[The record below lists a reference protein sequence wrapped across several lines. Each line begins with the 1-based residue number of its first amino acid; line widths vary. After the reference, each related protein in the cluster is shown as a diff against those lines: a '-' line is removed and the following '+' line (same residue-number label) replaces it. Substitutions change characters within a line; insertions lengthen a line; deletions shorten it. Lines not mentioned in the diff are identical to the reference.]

1 MNSLPNWQ
9 QLPDLDLYLDQ
20 VLLYVNQQTSPF
32 LAEGEKPLTA
42 SMVNNYVKH
51 GYIPKPSKKKYN
63 RVHLARLI
71 ILSICKPIFPIADI
85 QEIIDILKKDH
96 EAADLFNAF
105 GDCFAGMEAADY
117 PLILQKACQTIHF
130 YQETLALIPRLKG
143 ENHEP
148 KL

>member
-1 MNSLPNWQ
+1 MKYLPSWQ

-32 LAEGEKPLTA
+32 LVSKEKQLTP

-63 RVHLARLI
+63 RTHLARLI

-85 QEIIDILKKDH
+85 QEIIEVLKEQYD
-96 EAADLFNAF
+96 AATLYDTFVT
-105 GDCFAGMEAADY
+105 CFSGVETAEQ
-117 PLILQKACQTIHF
+117 PLIIQKACQTIQA
-130 YQETLALIPRLKG
+130 YQETLALIPKLKG
-143 ENHEP
+143 ETYEP
-148 KL
+148 KF